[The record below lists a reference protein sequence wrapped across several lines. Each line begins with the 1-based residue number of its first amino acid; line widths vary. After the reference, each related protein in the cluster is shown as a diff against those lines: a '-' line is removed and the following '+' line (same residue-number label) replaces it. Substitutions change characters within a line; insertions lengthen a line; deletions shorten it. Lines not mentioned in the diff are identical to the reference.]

1 MLNEV
6 TRLCK
11 GDFSKFTKR
20 AILYKVVCYNKH
32 GEIKDIATFNK
43 KENALNFLKD
53 LTTTCKY
60 RDWAIFYSIRP
71 VYVVEDI
78 EKD

>member
-11 GDFSKFTKR
+11 GDFSKFTKK
-20 AILYKVVCYNKH
+20 AILYKVVCYNKY

-53 LTTTCKY
+53 LTITYKN

-71 VYVVEDI
+71 VYEEEDI
-78 EKD
+78 QKN